1 MQLSNRTYDILKWID
16 LVCLPA
22 IGTAW
27 AGLAQIWNLPYP
39 DEIPATI
46 MVICTLLGA
55 LLGVSSA
62 TYYKG
67 MGNSI
72 EMPDDEKKVDNNEEG
87 MG

>member
-16 LVCLPA
+16 LIALPA
-22 IGTAW
+22 IGTAYG
-27 AGLAQIWNLPYP
+27 ALSQIWNLPFP

-62 TYYKG
+62 TYYKQV
-67 MGNSI
+67 SI
-72 EMPDDEKKVDNNEEG
+72 EMPEGETEVDNNEEG

>member
-16 LVCLPA
+16 LIALPA

-46 MVICTLLGA
+46 MVLCTLLGA
-55 LLGVSSA
+55 LLGISSA
-62 TYYKG
+62 TYYKQV
-67 MGNSI
+67 SI
-72 EMPDDEKKVDNNEEG
+72 EMPEGETEVDNNEEG

>member
-1 MQLSNRTYDILKWID
+1 MLTNRTYDILKWID
-16 LVCLPA
+16 LIALPA

-62 TYYKG
+62 TYYKQV
-67 MGNSI
+67 SI
-72 EMPDDEKKVDNNEEG
+72 EMPDDEQEVDNNEEG